1 MFYLLCLLV
10 SSWISSTSAL
20 AFDVSSKNLGF
31 YGLGTMGEH
40 MAGHLHKLAEEGGGK
55 VRVASRDT
63 EKARRWADARG
74 AIHCDSFDELSKECD
89 VVCMCLSTTDVV
101 EEVLRKCDFLKA
113 GQLLIDCTS
122 GEPERMK
129 VLGEKLSSQG
139 VKLVDS
145 PVSGG
150 PAGAKAG
157 TLTSML
163 GGSGEAMRLAKRRGG
178 YYTAES
184 DPIVH
189 ARCFLTV
196 SDVADAMKV
205 VDAWSGKSVRCG
217 DIGSGDA
224 VKAINNVLNTAHVL
238 LAAEA
243 SLVLQKYGVDA
254 SIALD
259 VINSR

>member
-20 AFDVSSKNLGF
+20 AFDVPSKSLGF

-40 MAGHLHKLAEEGGGK
+40 MAGHLQKLAEEGGGK

-74 AIHCDSFDELSKECD
+74 AIHCDSFDELAKECD

-101 EEVLRKCDFLKA
+101 EEILNNACLKA

-163 GGSGEAMRLAKRRGG
+163 GGSGEAMR
-178 YYTAES
+178 
-184 DPIVH
+184 
-189 ARCFLTV
+189 
-196 SDVADAMKV
+196 
-205 VDAWSGKSVRCG
+205 
-217 DIGSGDA
+217 
-224 VKAINNVLNTAHVL
+224 
-238 LAAEA
+238 
-243 SLVLQKYGVDA
+243 
-254 SIALD
+254 
-259 VINSR
+259 